1 MHRSLAKHVLL
12 LLIIVW
18 SAGCEGLAPHPGT
31 TSQRRTPGVERSAP
45 PRAIVRPAARH
56 RVVKVHDGDSVTL
69 LSDGVQYKAR
79 LSGIDAPELRQEF
92 GLHAKATLVAMV
104 EGRVV
109 TFTDSGLD
117 RYHRTLVRL
126 HVEGM
131 DVNAEMVR
139 RGMAWKYSAY
149 TRDPVLTSAEQEA
162 RQFHR
167 GLWSQANPVPPWE
180 WRHAR

>member
-1 MHRSLAKHVLL
+1 MHRSLAKYALL

-18 SAGCEGLAPHPGT
+18 SAGCEGLATRPET
-31 TSQRRTPGVERSAP
+31 AP
-45 PRAIVRPAARH
+45 PQRLPDWDRPAAAGAILRPAAQH
-56 RVVKVHDGDSVTL
+56 RVLKVHDGDSVTL
-69 LSDGVQYKAR
+69 LSDGVQHEAR
-79 LSGIDAPELRQEF
+79 LAGIDAPELRQES
-92 GLHAKATLVAMV
+92 GRDAKSTLAALV

-109 TFTDSGLD
+109 TFTDTGHD
-117 RYHRTLVRL
+117 RYHRNLVRM

-149 TRDPVLTSAEQEA
+149 TSDPVLAAAEQEA
-162 RQFHR
+162 RRFRR